1 MRNLLAFLPLALILT
16 GPAIAVDLPTNAL
29 VEIVEGID
37 VQQTTAMNFGVLARS
52 DGTVTVSAIDGS
64 YTDAS
69 FIVYDATAISQGL
82 FTVESIA
89 GATLDLNCTPGV
101 IPAGLS
107 LLAFTVEW
115 AESGVEN
122 PVPSTHVLTIR
133 NEVMKL
139 GASLTVISADMG
151 APLGAVELP
160 YTVAVTFP

>member
-82 FTVESIA
+82 FTVECIA
-89 GATLDLNCTPGV
+89 GATVELDCTPGV

-107 LLAFTVEW
+107 LLTFTVEW
-115 AESGVEN
+115 AESGVED
-122 PVPSTHVLTIR
+122 PVPDTHVLTNQ

-139 GASLTVISADMG
+139 GASLTGIIG
-151 APLGAVELP
+151 AWRPHSTYCP
-160 YTVAVTFP
+160 HSPSPT